1 MSKIRRTYHVSGI
14 IKREYLLVGR
24 GKLLNLDYFKKKK
37 KNLKSELAKA
47 GGDKL

>member
-24 GKLLNLDYFKKKK
+24 GKLLNSDNLKKE
-37 KNLKSELAKA
+37 KNPKSELPKA
-47 GGDKL
+47 GSDKL